1 MLARVARRL
10 RRRGDSSRGRLVG
23 MMAVRNESWVLG
35 LTLRAALEY
44 CDAVVVTDHR
54 STDDSVRILE
64 EMRAQSRAGAIHLE
78 RSQQAEWMEMDER
91 QAMLDR
97 ARAIGGTHFVIVD
110 ADELPTANLLPK
122 LKRWALDTPP
132 GQFLSLPMVSPWH
145 ALDVRRT
152 DGVWG
157 DLSRVPWCF
166 ADAPEVA
173 YAKPGAHQLHR
184 RVPQPLRDGGLL
196 VAPRAGGMFHLQFA
210 DAQRLVAKAV
220 WYKMIE
226 TLRYP
231 GRRSAAELNSIYDWT
246 LQAAGAR
253 LAPVPAAWW
262 EGYRARGWLAHLRI
276 DTPAW
281 QRAEVVSLLERHGRS
296 AFAGIDF
303 HGLG

>member
-157 DLSRVPWCF
+157 DLSRVPINCIGACLNRCAM
-166 ADAPEVA
+166 AD
-173 YAKPGAHQLHR
+173 Y
-184 RVPQPLRDGGLL
+184 
-196 VAPRAGGMFHLQFA
+196 
-210 DAQRLVAKAV
+210 
-220 WYKMIE
+220 
-226 TLRYP
+226 
-231 GRRSAAELNSIYDWT
+231 
-246 LQAAGAR
+246 
-253 LAPVPAAWW
+253 WW
-262 EGYRARGWLAHLRI
+262 RRARAACSTCSSPMLS
-276 DTPAW
+276 AW
-281 QRAEVVSLLERHGRS
+281 SPRPSGTR
-296 AFAGIDF
+296 
-303 HGLG
+303 